1 MTAFEEADPV
11 AALWAIEQI
20 RRLKATYFAAVDA
33 KDYAAIA
40 SLFTDDAVVDFSGE
54 PAHHIGHHGVEPNSA
69 GAARPVIGG
78 RATAQ
83 VIKEA
88 IDGIVS
94 VHQGFDPIITIEDAT
109 TASGIWSMYD
119 QLNYPDE
126 TMHGYGRYHETYVL
140 GDHGWRFT
148 NLRLSRLRVVWESA

>member
-1 MTAFEEADPV
+1 MTAYEATNPV

-20 RRLKATYFAAVDA
+20 RRLKATYFHAVDA

-54 PAHHIGHHGVEPNSA
+54 PAHHVGHHGVEPDAA

-94 VHQGFDPIITIEDAT
+94 VHHGFDPIITVDSAT
-109 TASGIWSMYD
+109 TASGTWSMYD
-119 QLNYPDE
+119 QLNYSDE
-126 TMHGYGRYHETYVL
+126 TMHGYGHYRETYVL
-140 GDHGWRFT
+140 GDHGWRFSS
-148 NLRLSRLRVVWESA
+148 LKLSRLRVVWASA